1 MLSRSN
7 PLAACCDL
15 QKVKRCMRKLLNFD
29 YAAIQSIY
37 WMLYSAA
44 GIYVAVFLL
53 DKGYSNTSIG
63 TIIAVGSALAIL
75 FQAVITNITDRAAKV
90 TNLMM
95 IKVLILALYVMVGMV
110 LLIGEKSL
118 ALTIAYIGLIV
129 IHTAMHPFVN
139 ALSFTLEETGHSVS
153 YGLGRSM
160 ASLFAGI
167 LCFLM
172 GYLVAWFSPDIILYI
187 ALINLTLMTVMVFA
201 TDRHYKNGLAA
212 AVLQEKIEAAET
224 ETVHTISMQ
233 EFFSSNKMFVV
244 MSLGIAGLF
253 FGNVIVEN
261 FTIQIVEGI
270 GGNTE
275 DMGVVIFLMSILE
288 MPAMLGFTKLKERFS
303 YVFLIRMAVIFFT
316 AKIAIMFLAESMVV
330 FYLAQ
335 LCQILGYGLLFPAF
349 VSFIDHIMEKGEA
362 LRGQAVFTAAI
373 TVGNIIG
380 SIFGGIILDAY
391 NSHVLLMV
399 GSAVS
404 ACGTIIIAAMIKS
417 VSLRTKI
424 EKAKQL

>member
-1 MLSRSN
+1 M
-7 PLAACCDL
+7 
-15 QKVKRCMRKLLNFD
+15 KKLLNFD

-63 TIIAVGSALAIL
+63 TIIAVGSAFAIL
-75 FQAVITNITDRAAKV
+75 FQAVITNITDRVAKV

-95 IKVLILALYVMVGMV
+95 IKMLIAALYIMVGLV
-110 LLIGEKSL
+110 LLIGEKST

-139 ALSFTLEETGHSVS
+139 ALSFTLEETGHRVS

-172 GYLVAWFSPDIILYI
+172 GYLVAWFSPDIILYV
-187 ALINLTLMTVMVFA
+187 ALINLTLMTIVVFA
-201 TDRHYKNGLAA
+201 TDHHYKKGLAV
-212 AVLQEKIEAAET
+212 AVSQKQSEAAAET
-224 ETVHTISMQ
+224 VRTISMG

-275 DMGVVIFLMSILE
+275 EMGFVIFLMSILE
-288 MPAMLGFTKLKERFS
+288 MPAMLGFTKLKEHFS
-303 YVFLIRMAVIFFT
+303 YVFLIRVAVIFFT
-316 AKIAIMFLAESMVV
+316 AKIVIMFLAQSMVV

-335 LCQILGYGLLFPAF
+335 LCQILGYGLLFPVF

-373 TVGNIIG
+373 TVGNILG
-380 SIFGGIILDAY
+380 SIFGGMILDAY
-391 NSHVLLMV
+391 DSHILLMV

-404 ACGTIIIAAMIKS
+404 ACGTILIAAMIKTIFS
-417 VSLRTKI
+417 
-424 EKAKQL
+424 KQLHGIED